1 MSGMT
6 GVMGSEM
13 TGNANGLENGSDLHG
28 HTAKLISFENDIR
41 VSGELQSA
49 TNFGAR
55 LQLEDD
61 QDIPKRLSILVPTLE
76 LNVGCHVIWRHRNE
90 VAVLFDKKV
99 DLPD

>member
-1 MSGMT
+1 M
-6 GVMGSEM
+6 
-13 TGNANGLENGSDLHG
+13 ADDLHEPNEGTERSG

-49 TNFGAR
+49 TEYGAR
-55 LQLEDD
+55 LQLSDD
-61 QDIPKRLSILVPTLE
+61 QEIPKRLSILVPTLE

-99 DLPD
+99 DLQSES